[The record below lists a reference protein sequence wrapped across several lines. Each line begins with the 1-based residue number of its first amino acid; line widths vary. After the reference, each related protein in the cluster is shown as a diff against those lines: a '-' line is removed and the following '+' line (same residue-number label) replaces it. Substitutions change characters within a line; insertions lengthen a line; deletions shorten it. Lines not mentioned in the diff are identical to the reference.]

1 MLASNSSS
9 EEFLTLEAVNNDETL
24 AHSEKLVG
32 RQQTPSI
39 PRILLSFRGNSSFS
53 SKFPNV
59 EIKNSERASD
69 RERKREKERFLVD
82 KIWRSE
88 RPNE

>member
-39 PRILLSFRGNSSFS
+39 HVSCYPSVETLASLLNFQTL
-53 SKFPNV
+53 K
-59 EIKNSERASD
+59 
-69 RERKREKERFLVD
+69 
-82 KIWRSE
+82 
-88 RPNE
+88 

>member
-24 AHSEKLVG
+24 AHFEKLVG

-39 PRILLSFRGNSSFS
+39 PRILLSFRGNSSSS

-59 EIKNSERASD
+59 EIKNSERAS
-69 RERKREKERFLVD
+69 E
-82 KIWRSE
+82 
-88 RPNE
+88 

>member
-24 AHSEKLVG
+24 AHSEKLIG
-32 RQQTPSI
+32 RQQTPHVY
-39 PRILLSFRGNSSFS
+39 PTYPVILPWKLFS

-59 EIKNSERASD
+59 KIKNSERASD